1 LKLPKALKRT
11 KNEYEKA
18 LEPQVLNSNPMAQE
32 SKLVIVPILPL
43 LVILGGILWYGRSM
57 AESPEDFGLVATLG
71 FSGWLMYLVAIYAWS
86 KSKGAEYKLFDRE
99 FGFSKRL
106 HPRCE
111 IYCKPEDIRCLLT
124 PKDKVANPK
133 GLDAEIDKLGFDE
146 KTTKA
151 IKKRIVENPAENHL
165 YYFRHKDPFDG
176 FDVGDHTIKTF
187 RSHAVFMDKPFDQQ
201 FCFASGQ
208 ENWYGPV
215 MYNHPS
221 AESDNVKVLFWTLDP
236 FSNEPMPICQLIHSS
251 NRYGREQEQTSLTK
265 EFSEL
270 EAQSRVIAHLF
281 GLNESLRRQVNA
293 TTELKDANLGIHKS
307 IVQLAHE
314 GSKADID
321 YFLNAMRDIPRGW
334 LRSTWAKAIL
344 TIITIG
350 AIVFL
355 IAYVLHWIDLSSVF
369 G

>member
-18 LEPQVLNSNPMAQE
+18 LEPQVLNSNPMTQE
-32 SKLVIVPILPL
+32 GKLVIVPILPL
-43 LVILGGILWYGRSM
+43 LIILGGILWYGRNM
-57 AESPEDFGLVATLG
+57 AETPEDFGMVATLG
-71 FSGWLMYLVAIYAWS
+71 FTGWLMYLVAIYAWS

-124 PKDKVANPK
+124 PKDRVENPK
-133 GLDAEIDKLGFDE
+133 GLDGEIEKLGFDE
-146 KTTKA
+146 KTSEA
-151 IKKRIVENPAENHL
+151 IKKHIAEKPAEKHF
-165 YYFRHKDPFDG
+165 YYFRHKDPFEG
-176 FDVGDHTIKTF
+176 FDVADHTIKTF
-187 RSHAVFMDKPFDQQ
+187 RSHAVFIEKPYDEQ

-236 FSNEPMPICQLIHSS
+236 FTNEPMPVCQLIHSS
-251 NRYGREQEQTSLTK
+251 NDYERKQEQSSLSK
-265 EFSEL
+265 EFSEI

-281 GLNESLRRQVNA
+281 GLNESLRKEVNA
-293 TTELKDANLGIHKS
+293 IRELKDANLGIHKG
-307 IVQLAHE
+307 IVGLSREGINAYVAYWTLAM
-314 GSKADID
+314 KATS
-321 YFLNAMRDIPRGW
+321 RGW
-334 LRSTWAKAIL
+334 LHSTWAKAIL
-344 TIITIG
+344 TIVTIG

-355 IAYVLHWIDLSSVF
+355 IAYVLHWIDLSSIF